1 MDPDIQKAIENKWL
15 FDTTEEAHAI
25 VFETWKL
32 PKVTS
37 VTCDGKTGDVMFFSW
52 CSGVSPEVRSVGHKF
67 QVCILVFLSRQP
79 EKPVEPAN
87 PYGLS
92 LVFQHATFV
101 AL

>member
-15 FDTTEEAHAI
+15 FDTKKEAHAL
-25 VFETWKL
+25 VFKTWKL
-32 PKVTS
+32 PLVTS
-37 VTCDGKTGDVMFFSW
+37 VTSDGKTGDVMFFPW
-52 CSGVSPEVRSVGHKF
+52 RSGVSPEVRLVGNKY
-67 QVCILVFLSRQP
+67 QVCILVFVSRPP